1 LSYFSGLLAGIVT
14 FLTNSREVTYMYNS
28 LDVIDIS
35 PKGLANDS
43 GIDSSISFLSSSSI
57 F

>member
-1 LSYFSGLLAGIVT
+1 
-14 FLTNSREVTYMYNS
+14 MYNS